1 MYVFQK
7 SFFSD
12 LEHEAWDEGQ
22 EWKKD
27 NQWEAVVIQS
37 RDGGD
42 LVQGYT
48 IRAGDK

>member
-7 SFFSD
+7 SLFSD
-12 LEHEAWDEGQ
+12 LEHEARDGGQ

-27 NQWEAVVIQS
+27 NQEEAVVIQS
-37 RDGGD
+37 RGGGD
-42 LVQGYT
+42 LNQGYT